1 MAIQFKEILVFIII
15 RQIVLEISLS
25 HLVIANS
32 NILRIRRNYK
42 HAGLI
47 VL

>member
-32 NILRIRRNYK
+32 NILRRNYK